1 MIGKSI
7 PGLEALNPA
16 QFAEQAP
23 PQQPGP
29 QPPPPPRLAGSMPA
43 SEDPKAAKDEIMT
56 SVRVDSQV
64 GQTCDLSRLA

>member
-7 PGLEALNPA
+7 LRPEALSPA

-29 QPPPPPRLAGSMPA
+29 QPPPPRLTGSLPA

-56 SVRVDSQV
+56 FVFVDSQV
-64 GQTCDLSRLA
+64 GQTCFKSRLA